1 MPPSALP
8 ADACALESINHLTEK
23 VCQMW
28 GRPELD
34 LFLSRLIM
42 DSRDGKRQGL
52 PLEIATEI
60 LFLVQTNKLLRAINM
75 QQQHS
80 NMTLKEAFA
89 LIDQGD
95 QKRIEIDVHDQPPVR
110 ADSDTRQ
117 KPPAQRAHMKQRAA
131 AKPEITMAA
140 LSKLLFKLV
149 FSKTFMLLVVA
160 AISFKMFWP
169 Y

>member
-117 KPPAQRAHMKQRAA
+117 KPPAQKQRAA